1 MGLQGG
7 QAGEADYLELGS
19 WNVSCSMCGR
29 KRKSSK
35 VVQNWQGQYRCPWH
49 NEIRQP
55 QDFVRNVKDI
65 MTVPFAQPENIVF
78 VPIIAPFPLGI
89 SPNPI
94 ILTLFA
100 DDLITESGSNPL
112 YTELP
117 SFTDLTIE
125 TGYEGFAN
133 STYPGWV
140 VPTSFLWS
148 WASGGVG
155 ITIASPTANATFLN
169 AIAPGVHGV
178 LQVLVT
184 DNLGG
189 QATATVSVHT

>member
-7 QAGEADYLELGS
+7 QAGEADYLELGD

-65 MTVPFAQPENIVF
+65 MTVPFSQPENIVF

-94 ILTLFA
+94 VLTLFA

-133 STYPGWV
+133 SVFPGWV